1 MSSERNRGR
10 VRTVE
15 EWLGGLAS
23 RDAGAREEALSALE
37 ERLVSGPAESRE
49 RTARALLEELGRP
62 GTAVA
67 EPLLF
72 LLQRGWWPPQAGL
85 ARLAVQSVL
94 AVLTRMEADAPGL
107 ENAAGVLTG
116 VCRVEPFQ
124 LAALGGLFQHPK
136 ASVRG
141 AMARVV
147 GRLGTAA
154 ASELPRLLALLEDE
168 EPVALSALESLAA
181 LAPLAPE
188 LTAPRLLEQVRGSDG
203 ARLYLA
209 LVSLRG
215 LLEELNAES
224 RPAPALPG
232 LEPALLRTLT
242 APEAPI
248 RQEAASLLGVFGP
261 PSPAAIAVLRE
272 HLRDE
277 SPHVAARSAV
287 ALVRSGAPA
296 AEALF
301 LLKGQLGPAAPRDLQ
316 EAAVAALEEAD
327 PAQLGRAKGMLETA
341 VRDAAGLTRAALF
354 ELLGQLPRR

>member
-1 MSSERNRGR
+1 MASERNKGR

-15 EWLGGLAS
+15 EWVGRLSS
-23 RDAGAREEALSALE
+23 RDSGSREEALSALE
-37 ERLVSGPAESRE
+37 ELLVSGEPESRE

-72 LLQRGWWPPQAGL
+72 LLQRGWWPPQPGL
-85 ARLAVQSVL
+85 TGLAVQSVL
-94 AVLTRMEADAPGL
+94 TVLARMEAEAPAL

-116 VCRVEPFQ
+116 VCRVDPSQ
-124 LAALGGLFQHPK
+124 LAALDGMFQHPRP
-136 ASVRG
+136 AVRS

-188 LTAPRLLEQVRGSDG
+188 LTAPRLLEEVRGTDG

-215 LLEELNAES
+215 LLDELSVEG

-232 LEPALLRTLT
+232 LESALLRTLT

-248 RQEAASLLGVFGP
+248 RQEAASLLGLCGAQ
-261 PSPAAIAVLRE
+261 SPAAIAALRE

-301 LLKGQLGPAAPRDLQ
+301 LLKGQLSPAASRELQ
-316 EAAVAALEEAD
+316 EAAMAALEEAD
-327 PAQLGRAKGMLETA
+327 PAQLGRAKGMLETVA
-341 VRDAAGLTRAALF
+341 RDAAGLTREALF
-354 ELLGQLPRR
+354 ELLGQIS

>member
-1 MSSERNRGR
+1 MSSERSKGR

-15 EWLGGLAS
+15 EWLGRLSS
-23 RDAGAREEALSALE
+23 RDVGAREEAQSALE
-37 ERLVSGPAESRE
+37 ELLVSGAPESRE

-62 GTAVA
+62 GTSVV

-85 ARLAVQSVL
+85 TGLAVQSVL
-94 AVLTRMEADAPGL
+94 AVLTRMEADAPAL
-107 ENAAGVLTG
+107 ENAASVLAG
-116 VCRVEPFQ
+116 VCRVDPFQ
-124 LAALGGLFQHPK
+124 LAALDGLFQHPK

-154 ASELPRLLALLEDE
+154 ASELRQLLALLEDE

-181 LAPLAPE
+181 LAPLAPD
-188 LTAPRLLEQVRGSDG
+188 LTAPRLLEQVARSDG

-215 LLEELNAES
+215 LLEELNGEA
-224 RPAPALPG
+224 RPAPALPD
-232 LEPALLRTLT
+232 LESALLRTLS

-248 RQEAASLLGVFGP
+248 RQEAAALLGLCGP
-261 PSPAAIAVLRE
+261 LSPEAIAALRE

-301 LLKGQLGPAAPRDLQ
+301 LLKGQLGPAASRELQ

-327 PAQLGRAKGMLETA
+327 PARLGRARGMLETVA
-341 VRDAAGLTRAALF
+341 RDAAGLTREALF
-354 ELLGQLPRR
+354 ELLGQLP

>member
-10 VRTVE
+10 VRTAE
-15 EWLGGLAS
+15 EWLGRLSS
-23 RDAGAREEALSALE
+23 RDAGAREEAMSALE
-37 ERLVSGPAESRE
+37 ELLVSGAPESRE

-62 GTAVA
+62 GTTAA

-72 LLQRGWWPPQAGL
+72 LLQRGWWPPQEGL
-85 ARLAVQSVL
+85 TGLAVQSVL
-94 AVLTRMEADAPGL
+94 AVLARMEAESPAL
-107 ENAAGVLTG
+107 ENAAGVLAG
-116 VCRVEPFQ
+116 VFRVDASR
-124 LAALGGLFQHPK
+124 LDALDGMFRHPK
-136 ASVRG
+136 AAVRG

-154 ASELPRLLALLEDE
+154 ASELPRLLELLEDE

-188 LTAPRLLEQVRGSDG
+188 ITAPRLLKEVRATDG

-215 LLEELNAES
+215 LLEELHGEG
-224 RPAPALPG
+224 RPAPSLPD
-232 LEPALLRTLT
+232 LEPALLRTLS

-248 RQEAASLLGVFGP
+248 RQEAAALLGVSGP
-261 PSPAAIAVLRE
+261 LSPEALAALRE

-301 LLKGQLGPAAPRDLQ
+301 LLKGQLGPAASRELQ

-327 PAQLGRAKGMLETA
+327 PAQLGRAKGMLETVA
-341 VRDAAGLTRAALF
+341 RDAAGLTREALF
-354 ELLGQLPRR
+354 ELLGQLP

>member
-15 EWLGGLAS
+15 EWLGRLSS

-37 ERLVSGPAESRE
+37 ESLVSGAPESRE

-72 LLQRGWWPPQAGL
+72 LLQRSWWPPQPGL
-85 ARLAVQSVL
+85 VGLAVQSVL
-94 AVLTRMEADAPGL
+94 AVLARMEAESPAL
-107 ENAAGVLTG
+107 ENAAGVLTL
-116 VCRVEPFQ
+116 VCRVDPSR
-124 LAALGGLFQHPK
+124 LAAMEEMFQHPR
-136 ASVRG
+136 AAVRS

-154 ASELPRLLALLEDE
+154 AAELPRLLKLLEDE

-181 LAPLAPE
+181 LAPLAPD
-188 LTAPRLLEQVRGSDG
+188 LTAPRLLEQVRASDG

-215 LLEELNAES
+215 LLDELHGEA
-224 RPAPALPG
+224 RPVPTLPD

-248 RQEAASLLGVFGP
+248 RQEAASLLGLGGP
-261 PSPAAIAVLRE
+261 LSPAAIAALRE

-277 SPHVAARSAV
+277 SAHVAARCAV

-301 LLKGQLGPAAPRDLQ
+301 LLKGQLGPAASRELQ

-327 PAQLGRAKGMLETA
+327 PSQLGRARGMLEA
-341 VRDAAGLTRAALF
+341 VARDAAGLTREALY
-354 ELLGQLPRR
+354 ELLGQIP

>member
-15 EWLGGLAS
+15 DWWGRLSS

-37 ERLVSGPAESRE
+37 ELLVSGAPESRE

-72 LLQRGWWPPQAGL
+72 LLQRSWWPPQPGLAGL
-85 ARLAVQSVL
+85 AVQRVL
-94 AVLTRMEADAPGL
+94 AVLARLEAESPAL
-107 ENAAGVLTG
+107 ENAAGVLTV
-116 VCRVEPFQ
+116 VCRVDPSR
-124 LAALGGLFQHPK
+124 LAALGAMFEHPR

-154 ASELPRLLALLEDE
+154 AAELPRLLKLLEDE

-188 LTAPRLLEQVRGSDG
+188 LTAPRLLEQVRGSEG

-215 LLEELNAES
+215 LFDELQGEA
-224 RPAPALPG
+224 RPVPALPD
-232 LEPALLRTLT
+232 LESALLRTLT

-248 RQEAASLLGVFGP
+248 RQEAASLLGLSGP
-261 PSPAAIAVLRE
+261 LSPEAIAALRE

-277 SPHVAARSAV
+277 SAHVAARSAV

-301 LLKGQLGPAAPRDLQ
+301 LLKGQLGPAASRELQ

-327 PAQLGRAKGMLETA
+327 PSRLGRARGMLETVA
-341 VRDAAGLTRAALF
+341 RDAVGLTREALY
-354 ELLGQLPRR
+354 ELLGQIP

>member
-15 EWLGGLAS
+15 EWLGRLSS

-37 ERLVSGPAESRE
+37 ELLVSGAPESRE

-85 ARLAVQSVL
+85 TGLALQSVL
-94 AVLTRMEADAPGL
+94 AVLTRMDAESPAL
-107 ENAAGVLTG
+107 EHAATVLTM
-116 VCRVEPFQ
+116 VCRVDPSQ
-124 LAALGGLFQHPK
+124 LAALEGLFQHPQ
-136 ASVRG
+136 ASVRS

-154 ASELPRLLALLEDE
+154 SSALPTLLKLLDDE
-168 EPVALSALESLAA
+168 EPVALSALESVAA
-181 LAPLAPE
+181 LALLAPD
-188 LTAPRLLEQVRGSDG
+188 LTAPRLLEEVRRTDG

-209 LVSLRG
+209 LVALRG
-215 LLEELNAES
+215 LLHELFTDEL
-224 RPAPALPG
+224 PVPALPG
-232 LEPALLRTLT
+232 LESAILRTLG

-248 RQEAASLLGVFGP
+248 RQEAAAVLGVSGP
-261 PSPAAIAVLRE
+261 LSPAAIAALRE

-277 SPHVAARSAV
+277 SPYVAARSAV
-287 ALVRSGAPA
+287 ALVSAGAPA

-301 LLKGQLGPAAPRDLQ
+301 LLKGQLGPAASRELQ
-316 EAAVAALEEAD
+316 EAAVAALEDAD
-327 PAQLGRAKGMLETA
+327 PSQLGRARGMLETVA
-341 VRDAAGLTRAALF
+341 RDAAGLTREALF
-354 ELLGQLPRR
+354 ELLGQLP